1 MFELPY
7 RICTVSK
14 LRTIDIVHCNSQ
26 EKKIVNVFKI
36 AHVKGSEWEF

>member
-7 RICTVSK
+7 LKCMASK

-26 EKKIVNVFKI
+26 EIVHVFKI